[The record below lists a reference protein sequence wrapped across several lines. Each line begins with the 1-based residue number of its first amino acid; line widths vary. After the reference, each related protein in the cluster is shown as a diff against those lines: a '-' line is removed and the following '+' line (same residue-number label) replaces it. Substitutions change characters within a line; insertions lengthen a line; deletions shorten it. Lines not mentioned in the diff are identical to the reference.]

1 VRDAPPA
8 PRRAKGDNDDEGN
21 EIRPPAVSGLFYPDD
36 PTMLALTVDR
46 LLEKHHAAEDR
57 SFPVGVVSPHAGYA
71 YSGPTAAYAYTL
83 LQRRPFRTA
92 VIISPSHREYF
103 NGISIYDGDAYRT
116 PLGLINVDIHL
127 REKLLAQNGILKA
140 SQLGHRD
147 EHAIEV
153 QLPFLQRINPDAKVL
168 PIVMGDQRSEHCLLL
183 ARALADVLTPDH
195 VLIASSDLSH
205 FHDQQEAVERDRIVE
220 EDIVALKPMRLLNDL
235 STSRGEACGGGPIAV
250 VMSASQSL
258 GADRGKILHR
268 CTSGDIT
275 GDTHRVVGY
284 LSAAFTTNPLP

>member
-1 VRDAPPA
+1 MKAM
-8 PRRAKGDNDDEGN
+8 K
-21 EIRPPAVSGLFYPDD
+21 IRPPAVSGLFYPDD
-36 PTMLALTVDR
+36 PTMLTLTVDR
-46 LLEKHHAAEDR
+46 LLEKHQTPDD
-57 SFPVGVVSPHAGYA
+57 SGIPIGIVSPHAGYA

-127 REKLLAQNGILKA
+127 REKLLGQNGIIKA

-147 EHAIEV
+147 EHSIEV

-168 PIVMGDQRSEHCLLL
+168 PIVMGDQRSEHCQLL
-183 ARALADVLTPDH
+183 ARALAGILTPDH

-205 FHDQQEAVERDRIVE
+205 FHEQHDALERDRIIE

-235 STSRGEACGGGPIAV
+235 SSSRAEACGGGPIAV
-250 VMSASQSL
+250 VMSASQTL
-258 GADRGKILHR
+258 GADRGRILHR
-268 CTSGDIT
+268 CTSGDVT

-284 LSAAFTTNPLP
+284 LSAAFTTTPVSSGTR